1 VKMGRLLRLALHGI
15 GWVFAV
21 VPEISGNGGWQLA
34 FFVPA
39 MLVWIG
45 LVVGGER
52 IPSSARQLAWGV
64 ALVLGAAATGL
75 GSVGGIV
82 VTEVALLIIVSIGT
96 AFIPAA
102 VVWIAAGA
110 VAFGATWELD
120 GAPASTGW
128 SILIGALLAGGLG
141 LLLREKS
148 AERRIAEL
156 DLERRVD
163 TAVAGERARIARDI
177 HDVLAHSLGGLTI
190 QLDALE
196 VVAEKQRAGD
206 DVIERIRRARQL
218 AADGLVE
225 ARNAVDALRA
235 FPDRVDEAITEVVRR
250 ARGAGQRVTLSMSG
264 DPRRLTAPLSSVL
277 ASIAVEALTNA
288 REHAP
293 GVQASV
299 DLLVEPR
306 QATLV
311 VINET
316 AATTLGSGHGIR
328 GMRERAELIGATLQA
343 AGEDGTWIVKCVAPR

>member
-1 VKMGRLLRLALHGI
+1 MGRLLRLALHGI
-15 GWVFAV
+15 AWVFAV
-21 VPEISGNGGWQLA
+21 VPELSGAGGWQLA

-45 LVVGGER
+45 LVVGNER
-52 IPSSARQLAWGV
+52 IPASARQLAWGV
-64 ALVLGAAATGL
+64 TLVLGAAATGM

-82 VTEVALLIIVSIGT
+82 AAEVALLTIVSIGT
-96 AFIPAA
+96 AFIPGA

-128 SILIGALLAGGLG
+128 SLLIGALLAGGLG
-141 LLLREKS
+141 LLLREKT

-196 VVAEKQRAGD
+196 VVAEKQGAGD
-206 DVIERIRRARQL
+206 DIVARIRRARKM

-225 ARNAVDALRA
+225 AKHAVDALRA
-235 FPDRVDEAITEVVRR
+235 FPERMDDAIAEVVGR
-250 ARGAGQRVTLSMSG
+250 ARTEGQRVTLSMSG
-264 DPRRLTAPLSSVL
+264 DPRRLTAPQSTVL

-293 GVQASV
+293 GAQASV

-311 VINET
+311 VINEAV
-316 AATTLGSGHGIR
+316 AATAGSGHGIR
-328 GMRERAELIGATLQA
+328 GMRERAELIGATLHA
-343 AGEDGTWIVKCVAPR
+343 AQQNGTWVVKCVVPR